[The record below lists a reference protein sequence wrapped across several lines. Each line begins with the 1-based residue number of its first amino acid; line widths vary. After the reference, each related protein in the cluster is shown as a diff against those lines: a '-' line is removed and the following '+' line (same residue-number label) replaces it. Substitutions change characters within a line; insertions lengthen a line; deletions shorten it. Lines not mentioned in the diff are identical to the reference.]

1 MENNLYSNLVN
12 FYNVNDENFKEFMA
26 ELYKK
31 MLITHRDVQ
40 YVKEHLSEEIE
51 KKLEIYLVDGKFNI
65 NIEEKVNEFLE
76 NNQEIKDITAK
87 LIINTNKI
95 EDNTSQIKKNTTE
108 LEKVKTEYYLTHNT
122 TLKEIVEGMGV
133 DGGCI
138 YVSDGVHEVNES
150 FVLDKKIVIKGHGIN
165 CKLKLNALIISD
177 DSPLHSLEIENLE
190 IISGNNKGGIYFNKA
205 ITATIYEGS
214 PTLNNDLILN
224 KVRFYNEQ
232 VDGGT
237 FLKIKQSCNS
247 NIVNCDFQNKYIN
260 SSNYNGIEIISE
272 GKLGIRNLFIQ
283 NCKFSGLNYAIKC
296 IGDKTWYTHTCGLM
310 INNTLIMDSNYGVYG
325 ENLDWVTFSNG
336 MIDYTDFPIKTLNV
350 SNLKV
355 KNNYIFSRRREIS
368 SSCVE
373 YVVEDTKSK
382 ICPEICGNHMWNS
395 SYGNLESGVTT
406 TAIMIKCRA
415 VNEDSELINGIL
427 SNNTIHRVN
436 HGINI
441 STEKTDNLTSKIKYF
456 SIHDNNFYMCNRG
469 IYSKGVVE
477 NTIAPNNLFNTVVK
491 AIESESNI
499 PLSNILTKTI
509 QINLK
514 GTRYNQVSTGIPH
527 QHIISANLIYDDNVF
542 TFKACAYLKH
552 DSDIIGV
559 MTVDQTPSDKDYI
572 FTVEVKYTPSW

>member
-1 MENNLYSNLVN
+1 MPVDINKHEVDIDNLFKQNENDLCNIKELYRKLKDLEKKIMQIK
-12 FYNVNDENFKEFMA
+12 YIDTALADKLKKDYEKLKRIILDEN
-26 ELYKK
+26 
-31 MLITHRDVQ
+31 IQ
-40 YVKEHLSEEIE
+40 
-51 KKLEIYLVDGKFNI
+51 
-65 NIEEKVNEFLE
+65 
-76 NNQEIKDITAK
+76 AK
-87 LIINTNKI
+87 LTNDINEINTQL
-95 EDNTSQIKKNTTE
+95 NTNTTE
-108 LEKVKTEYYLTHNT
+108 IEKVKTEYYLTSKT
-122 TLKEIVEGMGV
+122 TLKEIVKSMGE

-138 YVSDGVHEVNES
+138 YVPHGVHEVNES
-150 FVLDKKIVIKGHGIN
+150 FALDKKIVIKGHGIN
-165 CKLKLNALIISD
+165 CKLKLNALITTD
-177 DSPLHSLEIENLE
+177 DNPLHNLEIENLE

-205 ITATIYEGS
+205 ITGTIYEGN

-232 VDGGT
+232 VNGGT
-237 FLKIKQSCNS
+237 FLKIKQCCNS
-247 NIVNCDFQNKYIN
+247 NIINCDFQNKYIN

-296 IGDKTWYTHTCGLM
+296 IGDKIWYTHTCGLM

-373 YVVEDTKSK
+373 YVVEDTKTRVS
-382 ICPEICGNHMWNS
+382 PEICGNHMWNS
-395 SYGNLESGVTT
+395 SYGNLGTGVTT
-406 TAIMIKCRA
+406 TGIMIKCRA
-415 VNEDSELINGIL
+415 LNEDSELINGII

-436 HGINI
+436 HAINI
-441 STEKTDNLTSKIKYF
+441 STEKTGNLTSKIKYF
-456 SIHDNNFYMCNRG
+456 SIPDNNFYMCNRG

-527 QHIISANLIYDDNVF
+527 EHIISANLIYDDNVF
-542 TFKACAYLKH
+542 TFKANTYLKR

>member
-1 MENNLYSNLVN
+1 MPKENNKMQVDIENL
-12 FYNVNDENFKEFMA
+12 FEQNVNDLSAIKDLYRKLKE
-26 ELYKK
+26 
-31 MLITHRDVQ
+31 V
-40 YVKEHLSEEIE
+40 
-51 KKLEIYLVDGKFNI
+51 
-65 NIEEKVNEFLE
+65 EEK
-76 NNQEIKDITAK
+76 I
-87 LIINTNKI
+87 
-95 EDNTSQIKKNTTE
+95 SQIKYIDSNLANKLKKDYEKLKKIILDENIQAKLTDDIETIISQLDTNITE
-108 LEKVKTEYYLTHNT
+108 IKKVKTEYYLTHKT
-122 TLKEIVEGMGV
+122 TLKEIVESMGD

-138 YVSDGVHEVNES
+138 YVSHGVHEVNDS

-177 DSPLHSLEIENLE
+177 DNPLHSLEIENLE
-190 IISGNNKGGIYFNKA
+190 IISGNNKGGIYYNKA
-205 ITATIYEGS
+205 ITATIYEGN

-232 VDGGT
+232 DDGGT
-237 FLKIKQSCNS
+237 FLKIKQCCNS

-283 NCKFSGLNYAIKC
+283 NCKFTGLNYAIKC
-296 IGDKTWYTHTCGLM
+296 IGDKTFYTHTCGLM
-310 INNTLIMDSNYGVYG
+310 INNTLIMDSNFGVYA
-325 ENLDWVTFSNG
+325 ENVDWVTFSNG
-336 MIDYTDFPIKTLNV
+336 MIDYTDFPVKTLNV

-368 SSCVE
+368 SACIDYE
-373 YVVEDTKSK
+373 VEDTKSK
-382 ICPEICGNHMWNS
+382 VSPEICGNHMWNS
-395 SYGNLESGVTT
+395 SYGNLVTGVTT
-406 TAIMIKCRA
+406 TGIMIKCKA
-415 VNEDSELINGIL
+415 INEDSELINGII

-436 HGINI
+436 HAINI
-441 STEKTDNLTSKIKYF
+441 STEQMDNLKSKIKYF
-456 SIHDNNFYMCNRG
+456 SIHDNNIYMSNRG

-527 QHIISANLIYDDNVF
+527 EHIISANLIYDDNVF
-542 TFKACAYLKH
+542 TFKASAYLKEN
-552 DSDIIGV
+552 SDIVGV
-559 MTVDQTPSDKDYI
+559 MTVDQVPGDRVYTFK
-572 FTVEVKYTPSW
+572 VEVKYIPSW